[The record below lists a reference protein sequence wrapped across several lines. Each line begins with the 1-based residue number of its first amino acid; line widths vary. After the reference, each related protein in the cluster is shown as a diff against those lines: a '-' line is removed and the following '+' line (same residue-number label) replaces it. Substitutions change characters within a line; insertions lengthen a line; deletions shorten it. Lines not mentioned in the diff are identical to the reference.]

1 MSQVFP
7 LRDAM
12 VDAVLV
18 TAHYQLDTTNTN
30 IGIHELVGISLGG
43 LWCDIRVVGNME
55 NRTAMMFNDDFNP
68 VSAALMCQ
76 NNVML
81 MPNSV

>member
-1 MSQVFP
+1 MYWKGS
-7 LRDAM
+7 LS
-12 VDAVLV
+12 VDCDV
-18 TAHYQLDTTNTN
+18 
-30 IGIHELVGISLGG
+30 
-43 LWCDIRVVGNME
+43 DIRVVGNME